1 MLNRKQAPENNP
13 LKPIK
18 LLKPTSGKLKG
29 GARLYIINGA
39 DADVIRI
46 EFIFPRLPWDSAHR
60 LTHTALTGMLL
71 EGTTSRTAVDI
82 AETID
87 FYGAF
92 LNAESGA
99 DHSVVTLHSLSRH
112 LVHTLP
118 VVKDVL
124 SASIFPEKELE
135 IYQRNSRQR
144 LQVNLEKN
152 DFRARRAFNSA
163 VFGSDSA
170 HGYAAEPADFDHIH
184 QDVLLAKY
192 PQQFRSGNCL
202 IVVSG
207 NVGEDTVKLIEEL
220 FGSGD
225 WLGDGESGSADVP
238 EPLKEPGSIPSP
250 EGSIAETHHV
260 EMPGSVQSAIRLGK
274 LMVTRD
280 HPDRKSTRL
289 NSSH

>member
-1 MLNRKQAPENNP
+1 
-13 LKPIK
+13 
-18 LLKPTSGKLKG
+18 
-29 GARLYIINGA
+29 
-39 DADVIRI
+39 
-46 EFIFPRLPWDSAHR
+46 
-60 LTHTALTGMLL
+60 MLL

-99 DHSVVTLHSLSRH
+99 DHSVVTLHRLSRH

-135 IYQRNSRQR
+135 IYKRNRRQR

-170 HGYAAEPADFDHIH
+170 HGYAADQDDFDHI
-184 QDVLLAKY
+184 
-192 PQQFRSGNCL
+192 
-202 IVVSG
+202 
-207 NVGEDTVKLIEEL
+207 
-220 FGSGD
+220 
-225 WLGDGESGSADVP
+225 
-238 EPLKEPGSIPSP
+238 
-250 EGSIAETHHV
+250 
-260 EMPGSVQSAIRLGK
+260 
-274 LMVTRD
+274 
-280 HPDRKSTRL
+280 DRKSVV
-289 NSSH
+289 